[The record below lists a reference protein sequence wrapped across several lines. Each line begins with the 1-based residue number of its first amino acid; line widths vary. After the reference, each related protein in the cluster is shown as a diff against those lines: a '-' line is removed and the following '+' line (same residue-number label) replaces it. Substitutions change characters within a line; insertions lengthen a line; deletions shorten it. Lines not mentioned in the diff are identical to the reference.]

1 LKRISEPA
9 NILEN
14 QELSMIMRYM
24 NQSLYK
30 NKDINEASYVV
41 SNVYRLSDTEVHLQE
56 EDKAVFNGLHNHWML
71 WHGTDK
77 KNIMSILMKGLK
89 IKPPNADHCGSLFGD
104 AIYFADMLSKSLT
117 YSTYRRS
124 RSENDENNFYMLLC
138 EVALGNI
145 ANYPSNWTSEVYRP
159 PHGYHSVR
167 AMGENGP
174 DFAKSVINE

>member
-1 LKRISEPA
+1 
-9 NILEN
+9 
-14 QELSMIMRYM
+14 MIMRYM

-56 EDKAVFNGLHNHWML
+56 EDKVVFNGLHNHWML

-104 AIYFADMLSKSLT
+104 AIYFADMFSKSLT

-159 PHGYHSVR
+159 PLGYHSVR
-167 AMGENGP
+167 AMSEKGP
-174 DFAKSVINE
+174 DFSKSVIND